1 MIIEAKVKTKQQT
14 NSIIKMDDG
23 TYKISVKALPDK
35 NKANIEII
43 RILNEYFKIPQS
55 QITIVSGRTTA
66 IKRIK
71 LGEGSR

>member
-14 NSIIKMDDG
+14 NSITKMDDG

-43 RILNEYFKIPQS
+43 DLLSKHFDTPKS
-55 QITIVSGRTTA
+55 QISIQSGKTLQR
-66 IKRIK
+66 K
-71 LGEGSR
+71 E

>member
-1 MIIEAKVKTKQQT
+1 MIIDAKVKTKQQT

-43 RILNEYFKIPQS
+43 DLLSKHFDTPKS
-55 QITIVSGRTTA
+55 QISIQTGKNSTK
-66 IKRIK
+66 KRIILEEK
-71 LGEGSR
+71 E